1 MRDRGSA
8 IVYWPQISKPPIGL
22 QRGAWAEL
30 VGLLT
35 SGPLRSCPACLR
47 TGEGG
52 GGGRRKQHHRLV
64 ASAPRRYLTAAAA
77 TAAAPQVPA
86 RLMLNRKPTR
96 IELKAED
103 KEEVRRGAE
112 GAMCLAVARLTRCS
126 GCCCTEQRCRSEFRC
141 WMLLRTTATRH
152 RPVPPQYEAVRA
164 ERQQAQ
170 LQAAAA
176 AAGKAP
182 LSPLFTVRRPAVGGW
197 SGWGEKRRRLACAP
211 SCCIR
216 HALRHPSLA

>member
-1 MRDRGSA
+1 
-8 IVYWPQISKPPIGL
+8 
-22 QRGAWAEL
+22 
-30 VGLLT
+30 
-35 SGPLRSCPACLR
+35 
-47 TGEGG
+47 
-52 GGGRRKQHHRLV
+52 
-64 ASAPRRYLTAAAA
+64 
-77 TAAAPQVPA
+77 
-86 RLMLNRKPTR
+86 MLNRKPTR

-126 GCCCTEQRCRSEFRC
+126 GCCCAEQRCRSEFHC
-141 WMLLRTTATRH
+141 WVLLRTTAARH

-211 SCCIR
+211 SCCIPVMPCSR
-216 HALRHPSLA
+216 MSSVLPLDHCRPPPRSQPWHSASACSSEPILRSAAASSQDGVRGNSGSSSSST